1 MPAAHV
7 AHGAD
12 ATVGCIEVPLERA
25 KDFGVI
31 TMSAVGRITGF
42 IEKPPQPKPMPG
54 RRDVVLASM
63 GIYVF
68 NTAFLYEQLLRD
80 AHTPKSA
87 HDFGKDILPTVIDKY
102 NVMAYPF
109 RDPDGEKQG
118 YWRDVGTIDAYWEA
132 NMELI
137 G

>member
-1 MPAAHV
+1 MKSSRTTRFVSRLTRDTLALILAGDHVYKMDYGPMLAAHV

-42 IEKPPQPKPMPG
+42 VEKPPQPKPMPD

-68 NTAFLYEQLLRD
+68 NT
-80 AHTPKSA
+80 
-87 HDFGKDILPTVIDKY
+87 
-102 NVMAYPF
+102 
-109 RDPDGEKQG
+109 
-118 YWRDVGTIDAYWEA
+118 
-132 NMELI
+132 
-137 G
+137 